1 MERVSSEGAG
11 SQESVKEQA
20 KGGVCVCVCVAV
32 HVCQP
37 VSQPFRQEE
46 AKPGLFSHGG
56 PLLSEK
62 GRERLHTRVP
72 SSTGGVCG
80 DRDISA
86 SVCEFFVRPSLCIC
100 ACLCL

>member
-1 MERVSSEGAG
+1 M
-11 SQESVKEQA
+11 
-20 KGGVCVCVCVAV
+20 CVAV
-32 HVCQP
+32 RVCQP

-56 PLLSEK
+56 LLLSEK
-62 GRERLHTRVP
+62 GRERLYTCVP

-86 SVCEFFVRPSLCIC
+86 SACEFFVCPCPCIC